1 MSESTVAVFELSGSR
16 VAVVPQAEE
25 LKSAALER
33 AALVGLVTDEPT
45 NKEATEALKGLK
57 VVINLCESTRKKVKE
72 PVLELARTIDQTAK
86 EFTAEL
92 QEEFN
97 RISRGCADYQT
108 AQLERVKEQERARRA
123 EEERIQRE
131 KDAELRKIEEERK
144 AKEEEAKAKAL
155 AEQQAAKNDEE
166 RLAAEQRLK
175 DEQKRLQEEADKRAK
190 DEEARRQ
197 IDLQT
202 VAPVAPP
209 DRAVGQMAKPV
220 WMFEVTDIWT
230 LARLHPALVEITPR
244 KQQINEVIAS
254 LAAAGEPKLAGLRIW
269 QEVKVGVRTGRERVL
284 DV

>member
-1 MSESTVAVFELSGSR
+1 MSETVAVFELSGSR
-16 VAVVPQAEE
+16 VAVVPQAEG

-33 AALVGLVTDEPT
+33 AALVGLVTDETT

-72 PVLELARTIDQTAK
+72 PVLELARTIDQAAK
-86 EFTAEL
+86 DFTAEL
-92 QEEFN
+92 QDEFN

-108 AQLERVKEQERARRA
+108 AQLERVREQERARRA

-131 KDAELRKIEEERK
+131 KEEALRKIDEERK
-144 AKEEEAKAKAL
+144 AKEAEAQAKAD
-155 AEQQAAKNDEE
+155 AERKAAKDEQERIAAEE
-166 RLAAEQRLK
+166 RLAAERQRL
-175 DEQKRLQEEADKRAK
+175 QAEADKRAK

-197 IDLQT
+197 LDLQT

-220 WMFEVTDIWT
+220 WLFEVTDIWT
-230 LARLHPALVEITPR
+230 LARVHPALVEITPR

-254 LAAAGEPKLAGLRIW
+254 LAAAGEPKVAGLRIW
-269 QEVKVGVRTGRERVL
+269 QEVKVGVRTGRERIL